1 MCFIFCQLPT
11 LPNSSA
17 HKTIYIL
24 KTGLY
29 GVFNCPNSYQIKAEK
44 AA

>member
-1 MCFIFCQLPT
+1 MHFIFSQLPT
-11 LPNSSA
+11 PLNSSA
-17 HKTIYIL
+17 YKTIYIL

-29 GVFNCPNSYQIKAEK
+29 GVFNCPSSYQIKGEK